1 MKKETFKKIIL
12 LQIVLLPIFVI
23 KFIMFPYYF
32 APEAFRQAMLAYDEL
47 QPLPDNFILFLFLIY
62 ILAYFISLFML
73 YRFNH
78 YGRSIFLWTTISSF
92 LLVFSSSYYTYDSLD
107 YFFEFSGTL
116 LAGFTIAISYFSS
129 LSKVFKK

>member
-32 APEAFRQAMLAYDEL
+32 APEAFRQAMLAYDEI

-107 YFFEFSGTL
+107 YFYEFLGTL

-129 LSKVFKK
+129 LSKKFKK

>member
-12 LQIVLLPIFVI
+12 LQIVLLLILTI
-23 KFIMFPYYF
+23 KIIKFPYYF
-32 APEAFRQAMLAYDEL
+32 APETFRQAMLAYDEI

>member
-12 LQIVLLPIFVI
+12 LQIVLLLILTI
-23 KFIMFPYYF
+23 KIIKFPYYF
-32 APEAFRQAMLAYDEL
+32 APETFRQAMLAYDEI

-73 YRFNH
+73 YRFSY
-78 YGRSIFLWTTISSF
+78 YGRLIFLWTTISSF
-92 LLVFSSSYYTYDSLD
+92 ILAFSISYHTFDSLE
-107 YFFEFSGTL
+107 YFFEFSATL

-129 LSKVFKK
+129 LSKEFKK